1 MESDKRETLLEVG
14 NHFFSRYGYKDVN
27 IQEISRAA
35 GISTGSFYNYFPSKE
50 SFYGEILDRIEEQGI
65 QEADRMVSRLDSPV
79 NKLKALYR
87 FTILGIK
94 KNQIIR
100 GILTRNEK
108 YIYPG
113 SESRQKRQSSLR
125 THIESMIAD
134 IIKDGSRR
142 RIFRT
147 GIFND
152 PRLMVTAIYNTILTN
167 FEINEIEDL
176 IHDILLLLERG
187 LKRRPRLIKP
197 EERKDRRNKRNL
209 FLDDRF

>member
-1 MESDKRETLLEVG
+1 MESDKKETLLEVG
-14 NHFFSRYGYKDVN
+14 NRFFSRYGYKDVN

-50 SFYGEILDRIEEQGI
+50 SFYSEILDRIEEQGI
-65 QEADRMVSRLDSPV
+65 QEANRMVSRLDSPI

-87 FTILGIK
+87 FTTLGIK

-100 GILTRNEK
+100 GILTRNDK

-113 SESRQKRQSSLR
+113 SELRQKRQSSLR

-152 PRLMVTAIYNTILTN
+152 PRLMVTAIYDTILTN

-176 IHDILLLLERG
+176 THDILLLLERG

-209 FLDDRF
+209 FLDDRL